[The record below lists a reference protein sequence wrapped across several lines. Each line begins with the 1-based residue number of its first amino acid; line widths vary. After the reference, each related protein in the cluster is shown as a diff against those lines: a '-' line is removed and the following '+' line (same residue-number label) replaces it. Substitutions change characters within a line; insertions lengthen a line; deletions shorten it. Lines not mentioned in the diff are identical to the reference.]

1 MIVNL
6 NIKHS
11 WNFPENYCIKGFL
24 EILTGKTVKKSMV
37 KKVWKNNLMHT
48 FRVAS
53 FGYFRD
59 MLEFSI

>member
-6 NIKHS
+6 NIKHL

-37 KKVWKNNLMHT
+37 KKVWKNNLMHI
-48 FRVAS
+48 F
-53 FGYFRD
+53 
-59 MLEFSI
+59 